1 MLLFEVGFTEIEGI
15 LIVVLFGITFYV
27 MMELKTL
34 RREVNLKRPAA
45 PDNTHLCLQAY
56 ERLTIYANRISL
68 KNLISRLHS
77 NNLTA
82 TELQAGCVEAIRT
95 EYEHNLT
102 QQNYV
107 NPEVWKA
114 VTNLKDQNT
123 FIINQLA
130 ATLPPGAGAMDLSR
144 IILQYA
150 DTENAELSAIVL
162 QAISFEAKKLI

>member
-1 MLLFEVGFTEIEGI
+1 MLLFEVGFTEIQGI

-34 RREVNLKRPAA
+34 RREVNLKRPVTT
-45 PDNTHLCLQAY
+45 DNSHLSLQAY
-56 ERLTIYANRISL
+56 ERLTIYTNRVSL
-68 KNLISRLHS
+68 KNLITRLHS

-82 TELQAGCVEAIRT
+82 YELQAGCLDALRS

-107 NPEVWKA
+107 SPEIWKA

-130 ATLPPGAGAMDLSR
+130 ATLPPGASAMDLSR

-150 DTENAELSAIVL
+150 DTENAELSDIVL
-162 QAISFEAKKLI
+162 QAISYEAKKLI